1 MELLRQ
7 ELRKIWNP
15 WTLLIL
21 TVLGALYYLL
31 FPGYYTKDF
40 GYGDSVLRLP
50 VYTEWAKKY
59 GPTLEPAE
67 RAELDGQ
74 LEREKALFAEQL
86 ALFPFAAEQGIKD
99 WDSFRAFNEARV
111 YGKGDMQMERV
122 FWTIVENTNYF
133 RVDAVGEA
141 IDCYDGLAENRPP
154 DLNYDGRDPP
164 ALTARKLARI
174 EEIKASDMV
183 HGYLPTVVFSCAGYI
198 SRYFTVWSL
207 LSVVLLLSPTL
218 VRDRL
223 RRTRLLQWSSR
234 TGRRVLKTQFLAAE
248 LSALGLWIINLAAY
262 GIPFLAQH
270 PLIYRDFRLFE
281 FLTFSIPWFDWT
293 FGVYL
298 LILAGM
304 VLALSLAAAGFTV
317 FLSQYSGH
325 YIAMLLKAVPLFAV
339 LAWLCSKMIINRAF
353 LFGNPLSELTG
364 LPGPEFFSI
373 LLLAALSIALPA
385 VAYRQQLR
393 RELCASAA

>member
-15 WTLLIL
+15 WMLLIL
-21 TVLGALYYLL
+21 AVIGGLYYLL
-31 FPGYYTKDF
+31 FPSYYTKDF

-50 VYTEWAKKY
+50 VYTEWAEKY
-59 GPTLEPAE
+59 GPTLEQQE

-74 LEREKALFAEQL
+74 LEAEKALFAEQL
-86 ALFPFAAEQGIKD
+86 TLFPFAAEQGITD
-99 WDSFRAFNEARV
+99 WDSFRAFNETRV
-111 YGKGDMQMERV
+111 YGKGDMETERV

-133 RVDAVGEA
+133 RIDAVGEA
-141 IDCYDGLAENRPP
+141 IDRYNGLAENRPP
-154 DLNYDGRDPP
+154 DLNYDGGDPP
-164 ALTARKLARI
+164 VLTARKLARI

-183 HGYLPTVVFSCAGYI
+183 HGYLPTVVFSCAGYV
-198 SRYFTVWSL
+198 SRYFTVWTL

-223 RRTRLLQWSSR
+223 RRTRLFQWSSR
-234 TGRRVLKTQFLAAE
+234 TGRRMLKTQFLAAE
-248 LSALGLWIINLAAY
+248 LSAAGLWIINLAAY

-270 PLIYRDFRLFE
+270 PLIFRDFRLFE
-281 FLTFSIPWFDWT
+281 FITFTIPWFNWT

-304 VLALSLAAAGFTV
+304 VLVLSLAAAGFTV

-325 YIAMLLKAVPLFAV
+325 YIAMLLKAVPLFAA
-339 LAWLCSKMIINRAF
+339 LAWLCSKMVVNRAF
-353 LFGNPLSELTG
+353 LFGNPISELTE
-364 LPGPEFFSI
+364 LPGAEFFSI
-373 LLLAALSIALPA
+373 LLLAALSAVLIAA
-385 VAYRQQLR
+385 AGRQQLR
-393 RELCASAA
+393 REL